1 MLDPSASSNRV
12 FRGAAPDSDRA
23 RFVTESRPF
32 RSDIDRP
39 SMHGL
44 ARTSLVILIGLLLLF
59 GIVMLYSTS
68 YAEFGEEMLSKQLTW
83 IAIGSIFCV
92 GLWRCDYRVLGRYS
106 WIAVVL
112 VGLALGYLALAF
124 MLYRVPFVPR
134 SFVAKMPFIGGP
146 IKGAFRWL
154 KLPGASLQPSE
165 FAKPIILLF
174 LADYFGRRTRHL
186 HEFNRGFLRPMGIA
200 GAILVLIFLGKDLSS
215 TIIVGG
221 LVFIMAFVAGV
232 QLRYLVIVGMAG
244 AILGGLALASDEER
258 MRRLTA
264 FRDPEQCAQAEGYQL
279 WCSQLAMGSGG
290 KKGLGLTNSRM
301 KQYYLP
307 EAHTDFIVAIVGE
320 ELGFAAV
327 SALILVY
334 FLVMASAFW
343 LGTLAHDRQG
353 ALICI
358 GIGLSVGIHAF
369 VNIGVVSGFG
379 PTTGVTAPFLSY
391 GGSSMIKSLI
401 GIGLVLSVS
410 RISEFEHERER
421 ESGGAGDYGPHASAE
436 S

>member
-1 MLDPSASSNRV
+1 
-12 FRGAAPDSDRA
+12 
-23 RFVTESRPF
+23 
-32 RSDIDRP
+32 
-39 SMHGL
+39 MHVL
-44 ARTSLVILIGLLLLF
+44 ARTSLVILIGILLLF

-68 YAEFGEEMLSKQLTW
+68 YAEFGEAMLSKQLTW
-83 IAIGSIFCV
+83 IALGSIA
-92 GLWRCDYRVLGRYS
+92 GLVIWRCDYRILGRYS

-112 VGLALGYLALAF
+112 VGLALAYLALAF
-124 MLYRVPFVPR
+124 VLYKASFVPR
-134 SFVAKMPFIGGP
+134 SFVAKMPFVGGP

-154 KLPGASLQPSE
+154 KVLPGASIQPSE
-165 FAKPIILLF
+165 FAKPIIVLF
-174 LADYFGRRTRHL
+174 LADYFGRRARHL
-186 HEFNRGFLRPMGIA
+186 HEFKRGFLRPMGIA
-200 GAILVLIFLGKDLSS
+200 GAILALIFLGKDLSS
-215 TIIVGG
+215 TVIVGG

-232 QLRYLVIVGMAG
+232 RLRYLVVVGIAG
-244 AILGGLALASDEER
+244 AILGGLALASDAER

-290 KKGLGLTNSRM
+290 TRGLGLTNSRM

-327 SALILVY
+327 SALIVLY
-334 FLVMASAFW
+334 FLVMAAAFW
-343 LGTLAHDRQG
+343 LGALAHDRQG
-353 ALICI
+353 TLICV
-358 GIGLSVGIHAF
+358 GIGLSIGIHAF

-401 GIGLVLSVS
+401 GVGLLLSVS
-410 RISEFEHERER
+410 RISEMDHEKER
-421 ESGGAGDYGPHASAE
+421 ESGSVGEYGPAATDE
-436 S
+436 I